1 MTVNMIEIAFAK
13 DVRQFL
19 KRTNTRMPGLGVMLM
34 IVGAGTIT
42 GVLVSKESPQHVK
55 GLFALS
61 ANNIHTPNHIF
72 LSIFVLLTLPIIL
85 FVLIAYSSLSHLL
98 YIPIPAPILAPLLSC
113 QKRL

>member
-61 ANNIHTPNHIF
+61 ANNIHTPN
-72 LSIFVLLTLPIIL
+72 LSIFVLLTLPII
-85 FVLIAYSSLSHLL
+85 FFCIAYSSLSRLL